1 MIEISNWD
9 HKTEINVK
17 SGNTVIFLKDS
28 TAMAHYESCMCIRY
42 THEAEDYAH
51 YTTTGTKQWEI
62 RERKDART
70 KRTHTYW
77 QVLLTKRPVVNR

>member
-42 THEAEDYAH
+42 THEAEDYALH
-51 YTTTGTKQWEI
+51 YYWHEAVGDKRKEGCQNKENTYILAGTFNK
-62 RERKDART
+62 KASS
-70 KRTHTYW
+70 
-77 QVLLTKRPVVNR
+77 